1 MIGGFDAGNKV
12 LQISNDVVAKRGHGV
27 TPSEAAAQRYT
38 YQYLK
43 PRVPRVYCYFQVRS
57 DPSWPIG
64 YLFMEYI
71 PGQTLEDLDLS
82 SSSEDIFEYLAN
94 AMHTW
99 ANRWWD
105 ASRVLTGEIM
115 GHGRLLAV
123 LRT

>member
-12 LQISNDVVAKRGHGV
+12 LQISNNVVAKRGHGV

-43 PRVPRVYCYFQVRS
+43 PRVPRVYRYFQDRS

-94 AMHTW
+94 AV
-99 ANRWWD
+99 
-105 ASRVLTGEIM
+105 SELGKVTGDGIPEPIGGGM
-115 GHGRLLAV
+115 LQGC
-123 LRT
+123 LRGK